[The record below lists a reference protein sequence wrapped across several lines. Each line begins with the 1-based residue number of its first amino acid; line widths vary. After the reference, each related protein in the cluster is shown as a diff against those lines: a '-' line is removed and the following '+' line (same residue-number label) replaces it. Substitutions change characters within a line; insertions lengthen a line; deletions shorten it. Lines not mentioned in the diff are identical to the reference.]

1 MTDKKTLGY
10 YNPNNKTR
18 VIADASPVGLGAV
31 LVQLD
36 GEEYRIISYASKSL
50 SDTERRYAQTEKEAL
65 ALVYAVEKFHIYL
78 YGITFELITDHRP
91 LEVLFGPN
99 SRPCARIERWVLRMQ
114 SYSYVVIYQPGK
126 SNIADPL
133 SRMCVQN
140 IVSSESFDEATEIY
154 VQFIASSARPIAI
167 PMRKLEE
174 ESERDEELNEVKKAI
189 ETGIWPEGLRR
200 YKLIQGELVLAI
212 KYYSVVQEW

>member
-1 MTDKKTLGY
+1 M
-10 YNPNNKTR
+10 
-18 VIADASPVGLGAV
+18 IADASPVGLGAV